1 MAEPYLLYYWPG
13 IQGRG
18 EFVRLAL
25 EEAGA
30 GYQDVA
36 RQPKTGMPAM
46 FAAIDGAQTP
56 HAAYAPPVLGH
67 GDLLIGQTTNILFYL
82 GRQLGLAPRAESGR
96 LWLNQLQ
103 LTLADWLAEVH
114 DTHHPLAVG
123 QYYED
128 QKAAAILR
136 AGDFRTHRLPKFLD
150 YFTQV
155 LQNSKGPF
163 LLGRKLSYGDLSL
176 FQMMAGRTMH
186 FRKPWHG
193 WRRATGRCKRCTTR
207 WQRARILPATCARRG
222 ACRSTRMA
230 SFATIPNWTAEPDCC
245 RRPLFAGLPAYWA
258 WALVTG

>member
-30 GYQDVA
+30 SYQDVA

-46 FAAIDGAQTP
+46 LAAIDGAQTL

-67 GDLLIGQTTNILFYL
+67 GDLLIGQTANILFYL
-82 GRQLGLAPRAESGR
+82 GRQLGLAPRAQSGR

-103 LTLADWLAEVH
+103 LTMADWLAEVH

-136 AGDFRTHRLPKFLD
+136 AGDFRMHRLPRFLD

-155 LQNSKGPF
+155 LQNSTGSF

-176 FQMMAGRTMH
+176 FQMMAGLHYAFPQAMARLAPRYGALQALHDTVAARPNIARYLRSKRRLPFNQDGI
-186 FRKPWHG
+186 FRHYPELDG
-193 WRRATGRCKRCTTR
+193 
-207 WQRARILPATCARRG
+207 
-222 ACRSTRMA
+222 
-230 SFATIPNWTAEPDCC
+230 
-245 RRPLFAGLPAYWA
+245 
-258 WALVTG
+258 